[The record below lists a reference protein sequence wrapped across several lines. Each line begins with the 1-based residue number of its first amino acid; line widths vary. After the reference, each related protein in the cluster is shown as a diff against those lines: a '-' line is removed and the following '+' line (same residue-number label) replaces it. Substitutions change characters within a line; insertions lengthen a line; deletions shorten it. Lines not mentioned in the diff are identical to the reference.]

1 MSHGSLKQMP
11 TITGGM
17 SSNRA
22 PAHPPAQAH
31 HPALQKKSNGGGEAT
46 MIKILKV
53 NRTTIG
59 GMFNQAHPQA
69 HPPVPLHQ
77 ALKKSTGGMVDTMI
91 KILKANQTTIGG
103 MFNQAPAH
111 HLAPPV
117 PAAPALKK
125 FTSTGG
131 KIQLMA
137 TMS

>member
-1 MSHGSLKQMP
+1 MP

-17 SSNRA
+17 FNQ
-22 PAHPPAQAH
+22 AQAH
-31 HPALQKKSNGGGEAT
+31 PQAPLPAPHQALNQSNGGMVAT
-46 MIKILKV
+46 MIKILKE

-59 GMFNQAHPQA
+59 GMFNQA
-69 HPPVPLHQ
+69 
-77 ALKKSTGGMVDTMI
+77 
-91 KILKANQTTIGG
+91 
-103 MFNQAPAH
+103 PAY